1 MLNWLN
7 GINSTN
13 TRILVTLFVTIA
25 TAARYL
31 WIGIPGSGGVSAF
44 DSWLMF
50 VAVMAGIDASQYV
63 GKRFSDS
70 GYAAA
75 KYTPP
80 APVNISTPSP
90 VTVAPGATS
99 ADVDVRSTNGGTSS
113 VTNSAPNPA
122 PPTAPQTPPRGVDL
136 LGDAARLRAADDE
149 RSPSRGSP

>member
-63 GKRFSDS
+63 GKRFSDT

-99 ADVDVRSTNGGTSS
+99 ADVDVRGTGAASRMRR
-113 VTNSAPNPA
+113 VPA
-122 PPTAPQTPPRGVDL
+122 PPSPAPRGVDL